1 MTNEEVLNL
10 FIPFVDFLGAVLG
23 ENTVVVLHNVACPEH
38 SVVAIQHGF
47 HSGRKVGSSLTDFAF
62 HVKNSK
68 EYEKNDYLVN
78 YRAQAKGKEFT
89 ASTFYIKNHGQLIGM
104 LCLNTNTSA
113 VHDFV
118 EITNKFIQTLHIG
131 APGLNI
137 NSVPEENNSIQEN
150 LDTPIVSLAKS
161 TIAKTIADSNIPP
174 ERMTRKEKI
183 EIVWELADQ
192 GIHRMKG
199 AISEI
204 ARQLKLSESTVYR
217 YISLK
222 NEKND

>member
-1 MTNEEVLNL
+1 
-10 FIPFVDFLGAVLG
+10 
-23 ENTVVVLHNVACPEH
+23 
-38 SVVAIQHGF
+38 
-47 HSGRKVGSSLTDFAF
+47 
-62 HVKNSK
+62 
-68 EYEKNDYLVN
+68 
-78 YRAQAKGKEFT
+78 
-89 ASTFYIKNHGQLIGM
+89 M